1 MEKIMFPI
9 EIYHRADLILV
20 KQIDLLA
27 PLSCQVMVTIINF
40 VLAAGQLAAE
50 QLPEAGMA
58 AGQLVAVQEMV

>member
-1 MEKIMFPI
+1 MFPI

-27 PLSCQVMVTIINF
+27 PLSCQVTVTIINF
-40 VLAAGQLAAE
+40 VLEAGQLAAG